1 MAKEKDSNV
10 QDVEGQVEAVEKK
23 TTAPTDGNT
32 DYLDFEYDSEE
43 FKKNLQL
50 YSKIIDRSD
59 DIVATIYKFMNKTL
73 DAPSKAEIE
82 LYRKS
87 IIMAI
92 RKGNHKK
99 YGYLYKIIAKN
110 VYDYKE
116 HVRDQN
122 YKANNQIIVNPN
134 IFAISWDDLQ
144 ANIRDRLRNTD
155 SEMLTPENLEKA
167 YKGELDKVKR
177 LYDKLK
183 DMAENGVEVPNDVM
197 NMTRSTML
205 KLTDLVN
212 IFMLENFDEL
222 QPMMQ
227 EIQMFEKHHTFT
239 DSANNSIFIDA
250 NFKSITNLTQPV
262 NDTDAATKKYVDE
275 QIEKVLMQIN
285 SR

>member
-1 MAKEKDSNV
+1 MANENDVNFQESETTSSQKKEKAKET
-10 QDVEGQVEAVEKK
+10 EK
-23 TTAPTDGNT
+23 NT
-32 DYLDFEYDSEE
+32 SLDFEFDNEE
-43 FKKNLQL
+43 FKKNLEL
-50 YSKIIDRSD
+50 YSRIVDKSD
-59 DIVATIYKFMNKTL
+59 DVVATIYKFMNKTL
-73 DAPSKAEIE
+73 DAPSKAEID

-116 HVRDQN
+116 QVKDN
-122 YKANNQIIVNPN
+122 NNKANNQVIVNPN
-134 IFAISWDDLQ
+134 IFAISWNDLQ

-155 SEMLTPENLEKA
+155 SEMLSPENLEKA
-167 YKGELDKVKR
+167 YKQELDKVKK
-177 LYDKLK
+177 LYKKLE
-183 DMAENGVEVPNDVM
+183 DMNKNGVEVPNNVM
-197 NMTRSTML
+197 EITRTTML

-227 EIQMFEKHHTFT
+227 EIQIFEKHHAFNSNAT
-239 DSANNSIFIDA
+239 NSIFIDA
-250 NFKSITNLTQPV
+250 NFKNITNLSQPV
-262 NDTDAATKKYVDE
+262 KENDAATKKYVDE

-285 SR
+285 AK